1 MNTTM
6 LHSHEDGLARLFI
19 RYQGAAA
26 HRIPYSALAA
36 NAEHVETVIGA
47 LNRHVFDFGLRASV
61 QVESPRSGCLI
72 IILVIVVSAVPIH
85 FWKLL
90 TSSPGSEFVRGLTGK
105 TPEELLFKWGKDLRK
120 KLEDLKD
127 KIDKD
132 KDDDPPNGE
141 GASGSDSGKN
151 MAKRNTANETESH
164 KLRQLDEPASRHDA
178 HSNCASLIVEIV
190 KSSFAHAAKSTIDE
204 DKYPAIQYVSLGAY
218 HAFRRAL
225 SAPGVAYM
233 SLATDLDREDGLRL
247 SHTELAAM
255 RDRVAHWKE
264 LSEQEISVTSPN
276 WDSSDS
282 RRLWKGYDARGRRIY
297 FSIEDPAF
305 WARVAD
311 GTLKVSTHNVILAK
325 MHEHLS
331 STGKM
336 RLKAVKILKFN
347 AGKLA

>member
-1 MNTTM
+1 M
-6 LHSHEDGLARLFI
+6 LDNREEGLARLFI
-19 RYQGAAA
+19 RYKGTAT
-26 HRIPYSALAA
+26 HRIPYSSLAA
-36 NAEHVETVIGA
+36 SAEHVETVIGA

-72 IILVIVVSAVPIH
+72 IILVIVVSAVSEH

-90 TSSPGSEFVRGLTGK
+90 TSDPGREFVRGLTGMSL
-105 TPEELLFKWGKDLRK
+105 EDLFYKAGEDLRK
-120 KLEDLKD
+120 KLEK
-127 KIDKD
+127 DKD
-132 KDDDPPNGE
+132 KNDQDNDKDPKGGE
-141 GASGSDSGKN
+141 GTSGSDDRKN
-151 MAKRNTANETESH
+151 SSKHNAAKETESN
-164 KLRQLDEPASRHDA
+164 KMRLLDDLVYRHDA

-190 KSSFAHAAKSTIDE
+190 KTSFAHAARPTIDE
-204 DKYPAIQYVSLGAY
+204 DKYLENQYVSLGAY
-218 HAFRRAL
+218 NALRRAL
-225 SAPGVAYM
+225 IAPGVEYM
-233 SLATDLDREDGLRL
+233 SLSTDPGREDGLQL

-305 WARVAD
+305 WARVAE
-311 GTLKVSTHNVILAK
+311 GTIKASTHNVILAK

-331 STGKM
+331 STGRR